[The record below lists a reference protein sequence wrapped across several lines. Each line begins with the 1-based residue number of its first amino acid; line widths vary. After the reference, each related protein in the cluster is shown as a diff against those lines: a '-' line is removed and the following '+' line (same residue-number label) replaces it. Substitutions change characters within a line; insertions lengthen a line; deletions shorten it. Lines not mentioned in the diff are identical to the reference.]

1 MGKPPE
7 TLWGRKLTDQSGGYF
22 AADEW
27 LAQSAI
33 AKGDMTADLPLI
45 SFTSWANPVPK
56 KLQRLCSNV
65 RIVATSDDM
74 VTTMQMVRAGLGI
87 SRMPKVLGEAL
98 PGVTRIKA
106 LDWDPYVPL
115 WMLTHVDLR
124 KTPRV
129 ETFMQFMGERI
140 SRRRS
145 QYCITN

>member
-1 MGKPPE
+1 MQPATELMALIASIATGVRKVTSTTGKPPE

-65 RIVATSDDM
+65 RIVATSDD
-74 VTTMQMVRAGLGI
+74 
-87 SRMPKVLGEAL
+87 L
-98 PGVTRIKA
+98 PSAVQK
-106 LDWDPYVPL
+106 
-115 WMLTHVDLR
+115 
-124 KTPRV
+124 
-129 ETFMQFMGERI
+129 
-140 SRRRS
+140 
-145 QYCITN
+145 